1 MGENGGGGM
10 GENEREGRETGRD
23 CVGEGVLGRK
33 REGVLSARRRAWR
46 WAFGVYWL
54 SLSLSST
61 RSCAWPLVDGGHG
74 ALLMFNWE
82 GAELPSVFVDRC

>member
-33 REGVLSARRRAWR
+33 REGVLSACRRVLR

-54 SLSLSST
+54 LLSSCVEVGV
-61 RSCAWPLVDGGHG
+61 RRVLVVVVVVVH
-74 ALLMFNWE
+74 
-82 GAELPSVFVDRC
+82 